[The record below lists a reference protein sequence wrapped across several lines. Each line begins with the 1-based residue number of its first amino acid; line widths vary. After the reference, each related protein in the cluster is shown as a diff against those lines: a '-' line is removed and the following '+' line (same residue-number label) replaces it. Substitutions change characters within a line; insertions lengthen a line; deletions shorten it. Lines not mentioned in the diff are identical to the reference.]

1 MSWNLRG
8 TVDLKPEFKNDL
20 LSLKESLGWKLLRSV
35 VEENRDVLM
44 HAFLRCQTMD
54 EVAMT
59 KGKISMID
67 YILAIPDE
75 LIDALP
81 EKDVDANNDPFSSE
95 SLES

>member
-1 MSWNLRG
+1 MSWNVRG
-8 TVDLKPEFKNDL
+8 SVELKPEFKNDL

-35 VEENRDVLM
+35 VEENRDILM

-54 EVAMT
+54 EVAIT
-59 KGKISMID
+59 KGKVAMID

-81 EKDVDANNDPFSSE
+81 EKEMDASHDPFTSE